1 MFKKINL
8 ATHASAFGI
17 ISFLFLY
24 GYYSKHTSVFPLIGI
39 TLIGWFLAVFCS
51 HRKTVKKRKMNPQE

>member
-1 MFKKINL
+1 MFKKINRI
-8 ATHASAFGI
+8 THAAAFGI

-39 TLIGWFLAVFCS
+39 TAIGWFLVIFCS
-51 HRKTVKKRKMNPQE
+51 HRKAIRKRKMNVQE